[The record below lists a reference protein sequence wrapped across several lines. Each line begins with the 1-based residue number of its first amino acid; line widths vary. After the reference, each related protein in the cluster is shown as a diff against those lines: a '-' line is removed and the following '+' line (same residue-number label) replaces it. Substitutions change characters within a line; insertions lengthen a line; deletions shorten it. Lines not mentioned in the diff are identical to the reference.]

1 MANPTDALHAWANS
15 PQAAAAIKAPD
26 AEVAT
31 LRKALI
37 AERAELEKQCEQRPS
52 ADAARDQ
59 LAADFDAKQRAQ
71 IDTAE
76 PTRRLKAAIED
87 VGRCNAMGWRIAQIA
102 HELHVTGSPLITALD
117 PDYPQLKNK
126 PGGFPVREQWQA
138 TRRSMHKNRR
148 SRRTLLLGRGHSR

>member
-1 MANPTDALHAWANS
+1 MTNPTAALHTWANS
-15 PQAAAAIKAPD
+15 PQAAAAIKTRD
-26 AEVAT
+26 AEVAK

-37 AERAELEKQCEQRPS
+37 AERAELEKQCERRPI

-59 LAADFDAKQRAQ
+59 AAVDLDAARRAQ

-76 PTRRLKAAIED
+76 LTRRLKAAIEN

-126 PGGFPVREQWQA
+126 PGGFRQWVREQWHNPTQYA
-138 TRRSMHKNRR
+138 QEPPV
-148 SRRTLLLGRGHSR
+148 SRYIALGARA

>member
-76 PTRRLKAAIED
+76 PTRRLKAAIEN
-87 VGRCNAMGWRIAQIA
+87 VGRFNAMDWRIAQID
-102 HELHVTGSPLITALD
+102 HELTRYRFATDHCARPGLSPAQEQAGWLSSSRAVAGDPTQYAQEPPVSPYIAL
-117 PDYPQLKNK
+117 
-126 PGGFPVREQWQA
+126 RA
-138 TRRSMHKNRR
+138 RA
-148 SRRTLLLGRGHSR
+148 